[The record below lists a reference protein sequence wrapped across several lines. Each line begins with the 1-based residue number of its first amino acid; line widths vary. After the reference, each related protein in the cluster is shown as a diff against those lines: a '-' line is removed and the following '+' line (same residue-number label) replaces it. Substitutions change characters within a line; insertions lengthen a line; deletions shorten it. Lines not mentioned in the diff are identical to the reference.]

1 MTLHTMLSTQLV
13 PVSGSVLISQ
23 DTPLS
28 VFVLSNVRLLREA
41 LARVLRNHEGI
52 SFVRA
57 EGFSLAAFA
66 EIVDSEYDALLVDPF
81 NKGVLYRSIL
91 HQLPNALPHLRIIS
105 IDMESNVD
113 DLLAEIFAT
122 SPPYDQYI

>member
-1 MTLHTMLSTQLV
+1 MTLQTMLSTQLV

-23 DTPLS
+23 DTPLR

-41 LARVLRNHEGI
+41 LARVLRDHEGI

-57 EGFSLAAFA
+57 EEFSLAAFA
-66 EIVDSEYDALLVDPF
+66 EIIDSAYDALLVDPF

-91 HQLPNALPHLRIIS
+91 HQLPSALPNLRIVS
-105 IDMESNVD
+105 IDMEANVD

-122 SPPYDQYI
+122 SSTYDE